1 MPTEQEKRKVVAN
14 WLVKEN
20 IADPALANLL
30 APAVTELFCP
40 EPKRIS
46 IEHWQLIAKKAGP
59 TEKPE

>member
-1 MPTEQEKRKVVAN
+1 MPTEQEQRQVVAN
-14 WLVKEN
+14 WLIKEN

-46 IEHWQLIAKKAGP
+46 IEHWQLITEKAGQP
-59 TEKPE
+59 DKPE

>member
-1 MPTEQEKRKVVAN
+1 MPTEQEKRQVVAN

-20 IADPALANLL
+20 IVEPELANLL

-46 IEHWQLIAKKAGP
+46 IEHWQMISQK
-59 TEKPE
+59 EQQQRRE

>member
-1 MPTEQEKRKVVAN
+1 MPTEQENRQVVAN

-20 IADPALANLL
+20 IADSALASLL

-46 IEHWQLIAKKAGP
+46 IEHWQLITEKAGM

>member
-1 MPTEQEKRKVVAN
+1 MPTEQEKRQVVAN

-46 IEHWQLIAKKAGP
+46 IEHWRLIAGKAGQP
-59 TEKPE
+59 DKTR